1 MTGMTAKMIS
11 FNFTNSI
18 IPSLPQCNTTDSL
31 RFKGCTNSHCFKG
44 TSDSSE
50 CKNFHLIANMFPSV
64 AEYHFFFVSLQ
75 PKYNS

>member
-1 MTGMTAKMIS
+1 MTANMNP
-11 FNFTNSI
+11 FNFNNSI
-18 IPSLPQCNTTDSL
+18 IPSLPQCYTTDSL

-44 TSDSSE
+44 TYNSSE
-50 CKNFHLIANMFPSV
+50 RKNFHLIVNMFPSV